1 MANCSSCGSR
11 IPDGQGRS
19 CSMCYGDPG
28 WGKDGYYQQWIEDQQ
43 RAEEEKNRAES
54 EQAQEDQERW
64 ESEQG
69 ER

>member
-1 MANCSSCGSR
+1 
-11 IPDGQGRS
+11 
-19 CSMCYGDPG
+19 MCYGDPG